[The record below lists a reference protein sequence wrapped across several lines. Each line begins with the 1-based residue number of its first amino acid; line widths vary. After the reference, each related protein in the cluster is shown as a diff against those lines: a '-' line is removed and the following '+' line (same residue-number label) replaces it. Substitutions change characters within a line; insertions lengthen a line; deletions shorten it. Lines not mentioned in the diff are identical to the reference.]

1 MITIKKARI
10 YHGVQV
16 REVLCGPELQ
26 EDGVSYDLRRWPEQ
40 TDWILVRRTA
50 AEHIGDFP
58 QYDYLARGPLR
69 EMKNQLPQLIRQA
82 QKKASRMKAIRRK
95 KETIHPSM

>member
-1 MITIKKARI
+1 MITIQKART

-50 AEHIGDFP
+50 AEHMGDFP
-58 QYDYLARGPLR
+58 QYDYLAKGPLR
-69 EMKNQLPQLIRQA
+69 EMKKQLPQLIKQA
-82 QKKASRMKAIRRK
+82 QKKAGRMKAIHRK
-95 KETIHPSM
+95 KETDHPSM

>member
-1 MITIKKARI
+1 MITIQKART

-50 AEHIGDFP
+50 AEHMGDFP
-58 QYDYLARGPLR
+58 QYDYLAKGPLR
-69 EMKNQLPQLIRQA
+69 AVKKQLPQLIEQA
-82 QKKASRMKAIRRK
+82 RKKAIRMKAIRRK
-95 KETIHPSM
+95 KETLHSSM